1 MLVESY
7 PISGQAVSD
16 QVVSGGAAIR
26 PEAGSPELRLVDAT
40 LRCISRWG
48 VAKTTLDDVAR
59 EAGCSRATVYR
70 VVPGGKEGLMELV
83 ARVEVGRFFAGI
95 ASRLERAE
103 DLESLVVFG
112 MAEAGRR
119 IRTHAALRYL
129 LAHEPEQIVP
139 RLAFSH
145 LDDVLAAASEFAE
158 PWLVRWL
165 SEPGEAAHAAEWIT
179 RLVLSYSICP
189 ADGMDIGDEQSVL
202 GLVRTYVLPGLTASL
217 QP

>member
-1 MLVESY
+1 VLVDSY
-7 PISGQAVSD
+7 PVSGQAVSG
-16 QVVSGGAAIR
+16 QAVSGQAVSSL
-26 PEAGSPELRLVDAT
+26 EAGSPELRLVDAT

-70 VVPGGKEGLMELV
+70 IVPGGKDGLMALV

-95 ASRLERAE
+95 AGRLETAD
-103 DLESLVVFG
+103 DLESLVVLG

-119 IRTHAALRYL
+119 IRDHAALRYL
-129 LAHEPEQIVP
+129 LTHEPEQIVP

-145 LDDVLAAASEFAE
+145 LDEVLTAASEFVE
-158 PWLVRWL
+158 PWLARWL
-165 SEPGEAAHAAEWIT
+165 PEPGEAARAAEWIT

-189 ADGMDIGDEQSVL
+189 ADGMDIGDEQSVR
-202 GLVRTYVLPGLTASL
+202 GLVRTYVLPGLTASI